1 MNSLDYSLRNTA
13 RKTKPMNRFQGNPIL
28 HPIAKNPWESKLVFN
43 AAAILLKKRIH
54 ILYRAIGND
63 GISRIG
69 YAATTDGYTIIDRLL
84 TPVFEPNGEVE
95 HSGCEDPRLSIFGE
109 KIVMAY
115 TALSEHDHGQLPQI
129 SLTSIATE
137 DFLNKSWDWEQRS
150 LPFRGIRNKDAML
163 FPRKIKGK
171 YVMFH
176 RIEPDICVAY
186 SDDLDRWYDIRSVFG
201 PRIKSWDNWKVGAAG
216 PPIEINEGW
225 LMVYHGVSFEKVY
238 SLGVALLDKNEPE
251 TVLHRS
257 EIPILFPVEDYER
270 FGKVPNVVF
279 SCGNIVVDDKVLVYY
294 GACDSVLCVA
304 TYDIAE
310 LLPHK

>member
-1 MNSLDYSLRNTA
+1 MKRYE
-13 RKTKPMNRFQGNPIL
+13 GNPIL
-28 HPIAKNPWESKLVFN
+28 QPIAKNPWESKLVFN
-43 AAAILLKKRIH
+43 AATIFLEKQIH

-63 GISRIG
+63 GVSRIG
-69 YAATTDGYTIIDRLL
+69 YAASPEGYSIINRSS
-84 TPVFEPNGEVE
+84 TPVFKPNSKVE
-95 HSGCEDPRLSIFGE
+95 HRGCEDPRLSIFGE

-129 SLTSIATE
+129 SLTSIE
-137 DFLNKSWDWEQRS
+137 VKDFLNKSWDWNKRL
-150 LPFRGIRNKDAML
+150 LPFRGIRNKDAVL
-163 FPRKIKGK
+163 FPRKINGK

-186 SDDLDRWYDIRSVFG
+186 SDDLERWYDIRSAFG

-225 LMVYHGVSFEKVY
+225 LMIYHGVSFEKVY

-251 TVLHRS
+251 TILHRS
-257 EIPILFPVEDYER
+257 EIPILFPVEEYER

-279 SCGNIVVDDKVLVYY
+279 SCGNVVVDDKVLVYY

-304 TYDIAE
+304 TYDLAE
-310 LLPHK
+310 LLPKK